1 MNYKKNQFFNN
12 FYELFLHLQLV
23 YKNDMLLQIHPENPN
38 PREISQVIKALE
50 NDGLIIYPTDTV
62 YGLAWDINSP
72 KAFDKIVRL
81 KGKNAL
87 RENFSL
93 ICSDISQV
101 SEFTAHINNST
112 FKLLKR
118 NLPGPFTFILNANNN
133 VPKFYKEKK
142 KTVGIRIPNNNIAI
156 EIVKRLGH
164 PIMTASL
171 HHDDEILDYMTD
183 PELIHEKY
191 EKLVDYVIDGGFGH
205 NEASTIVNCTTDD
218 FEIIRQGIGEL
229 IL

>member
-1 MNYKKNQFFNN
+1 
-12 FYELFLHLQLV
+12 
-23 YKNDMLLQIHPENPN
+23 MLLQIHPENPN

-50 NDGLIIYPTDTV
+50 KDGLIIYPTDTV

-87 RENFSL
+87 KENFSL
-93 ICSDISQV
+93 ICADISQV

-171 HHDDEILDYMTD
+171 HDDDEILDYMTD

-191 EKLVDYVIDGGFGH
+191 EKLVDYVIDGGSGH